1 MRMIHILAW
10 VAAVV
15 LVMATPALAQ
25 QGGKGVGT
33 YGARKGY
40 DQADFRS
47 QELTIRIGDREQT
60 VRVSLSKVRV
70 PGGNKTVPVELPKQ
84 GLALIQHSAG
94 AARIA
99 TEKRESFNPLEGEWL
114 RLPLPTE
121 LRIGSDNDTVLM

>member
-1 MRMIHILAW
+1 MTMIHIRTWAAALVLA
-10 VAAVV
+10 
-15 LVMATPALAQ
+15 MATPAVAQ

-33 YGARKGY
+33 YAARKGY

-70 PGGNKTVPVELPKQ
+70 PAGKKTVPVQLPKQ

-99 TEKRESFNPLEGEWL
+99 TEKRESFNPLEGEWM

-121 LRIGSDNDTVLM
+121 LRIESEN